1 MDLRPDHQEGRML
14 IVGITGRAQHGKDTL
29 AQMLQRHLEKQLLDV
44 RIYRFAGALKRL
56 LLVVNPVITPIL
68 RYGEIITQL
77 GEEEAKLQY
86 PEIRRLLQQLGTGV
100 RDIVG
105 EDAWVRALERELDER
120 WADNPLGPPD
130 IIIIPDVRFPNEADW
145 VRVAR
150 SGILVRVVRPGVE
163 AADPTHE
170 SERYVD
176 TLRVDYEVLND
187 RTLRK
192 LNSAAKQLAG
202 FIDRDLVD
210 RRLGEIAHSAT

>member
-1 MDLRPDHQEGRML
+1 ML

-29 AQMLQRHLEKQLLDV
+29 AQMLQRHLEERLLDV
-44 RIYRFAGALKRL
+44 RIRRFAGALKRL
-56 LLVVNPVITPIL
+56 LLVVNPVITPTL
-68 RYGEIITQL
+68 RYGEIIAEL

-105 EDAWVRALERELDER
+105 EDAWIRALKRELDTR

-150 SGILVRVVRPGVE
+150 NGILVRVVRPGVE
-163 AADPTHE
+163 ATDPTHE

-176 TLRVDYEVLND
+176 TLKVDYEVLND

-210 RRLGEIAHSAT
+210 RRLGEVAHSAT